1 MSLILKQAIPLLDDN
16 LCMEDFLED
25 NGFVNAYTYDKN
37 RPYLNN
43 HVFLMFDPAIPNF
56 ERDVRFRSLNNM
68 YDKKVEYIK
77 GKPYIIYSFTLV
89 NSELKPLIHK
99 GIKPYSVKNLTK
111 INAFWRG
118 WDKELNEY
126 MFHKSKKLCNNW
138 ESVPEYDYRPPMN
151 VTVQIRK
158 SESVDKTTPSL
169 YFLYINLRLNKYI
182 SRVNTR
188 IFKSLQLQ
196 VL

>member
-1 MSLILKQAIPLLDDN
+1 MIKSRI
-16 LCMEDFLED
+16 
-25 NGFVNAYTYDKN
+25 Y
-37 RPYLNN
+37 
-43 HVFLMFDPAIPNF
+43 
-56 ERDVRFRSLNNM
+56 
-68 YDKKVEYIK
+68 K

-99 GIKPYSVKNLTK
+99 GIKPSSVKNLTK

-126 MFHKSKKLCNNW
+126 MFHKSKKLCNDW

-182 SRVNTR
+182 SRINTR
-188 IFKSLQLQ
+188 ILKVFNCRFYKTFGRSIFQFFLFFFLRLASFTSTKKLDTGESFSYHLIF
-196 VL
+196 V